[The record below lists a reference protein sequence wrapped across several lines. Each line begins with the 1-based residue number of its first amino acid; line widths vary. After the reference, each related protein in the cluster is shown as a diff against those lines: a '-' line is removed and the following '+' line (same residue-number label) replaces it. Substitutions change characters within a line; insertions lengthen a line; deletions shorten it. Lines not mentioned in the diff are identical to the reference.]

1 MSTEPTVFVIDDDDA
16 VRLAIEMLLKSVG
29 LQAKSY
35 ASAVDFLDAYDP
47 KQSGCL
53 VLDLRM
59 PGMSGLALQETLAT
73 RQIEIPIIFITG
85 HGDVPTAV
93 RAVKANAFDFVEKPF
108 NDQYLLDRIH
118 AAIDLDAKAREKRA
132 KTADISAR
140 IASLTVREQ
149 EVLRLLVDAM
159 PNKAIASELNIS
171 PKTVETHRK
180 RIIAKMGAKSLID
193 LVKMVSKV

>member
-1 MSTEPTVFVIDDDDA
+1 MSTEPTVFVVDDDEA
-16 VRLAIEMLLKSVG
+16 VRLAIQMLLKSVG
-29 LQAKSY
+29 LQAMSY
-35 ASAVDFLDAYDP
+35 ASAVDFLDAYNP
-47 KQSGCL
+47 SQSGCL

-73 RQIEIPIIFITG
+73 RRIEIPIIFVTG

-118 AAIDLDAKAREKRA
+118 AAIDWDAKAREKRA

>member
-1 MSTEPTVFVIDDDDA
+1 MSTDPTVFVVDDDEA
-16 VRLAIEMLLKSVG
+16 VRLSIEMLLKSVG

-35 ASAVDFLDAYDP
+35 ASAADFLDAYDP
-47 KQSGCL
+47 RQFGCL

-59 PGMSGLALQETLAT
+59 PGMSGLALQETLAA
-73 RQIEIPIIFITG
+73 RQAEIPIIFITG
-85 HGDVPTAV
+85 HGDVPTAI

-108 NDQYLLDRIH
+108 SDQYLLDRIH
-118 AAIDLDAKAREKRA
+118 AAIECDAKVREKRTEA
-132 KTADISAR
+132 ADITAR

-149 EVLRLLVDAM
+149 EVLKLLVDAM

-180 RIIAKMGAKSLID
+180 RIMAKMGADSLIA
-193 LVKMVSKV
+193 LVKMVLKA